1 MQFTGKE
8 RDVETGLD
16 YFGARYLASVQG
28 RLTSPDRYE
37 VVVQKNQGGTHNEQQ
52 GLLNTFISNPQARNK
67 YAYGLNNPLRN
78 VDVGGQCSAPA
89 GLSKGQTGVCIEAFI
104 AAPRIG
110 GIGLGDNRSFSS
122 SGGTYRFRIDI
133 RINPGS
139 NGKISINTDTARSKI
154 GLESFGPSLRGKGEA
169 QIGKVITDD
178 NGDRHFDIVGT
189 AVNGFQRFSGGVAP
203 PYGDIH
209 FDLSFTTAPD
219 GTVSL
224 DLAQARTFPSLEIYT
239 YDSFGKLTGTLL
251 QFSEQNSGDLQK
263 AMQCIG
269 GANVGAC
276 KN

>member
-1 MQFTGKE
+1 M
-8 RDVETGLD
+8 
-16 YFGARYLASVQG
+16 
-28 RLTSPDRYE
+28 
-37 VVVQKNQGGTHNEQQ
+37 
-52 GLLNTFISNPQARNK
+52 
-67 YAYGLNNPLRN
+67 
-78 VDVGGQCSAPA
+78 
-89 GLSKGQTGVCIEAFI
+89 
-104 AAPRIG
+104 
-110 GIGLGDNRSFSS
+110 
-122 SGGTYRFRIDI
+122 
-133 RINPGS
+133 
-139 NGKISINTDTARSKI
+139 
-154 GLESFGPSLRGKGEA
+154 
-169 QIGKVITDD
+169 
-178 NGDRHFDIVGT
+178 
-189 AVNGFQRFSGGVAP
+189 NGFQRFSGGVAP